1 LWSPLGTR
9 GVVSILG
16 VVVEWAVS
24 VVGGAV
30 FPLGRRRFIAL
41 FHHPVHSLAL
51 ERRLAMIIWYVE
63 GMH

>member
-1 LWSPLGTR
+1 M
-9 GVVSILG
+9 LG